1 MKRWI
6 ALLLCLLLAGAAV
19 VSAGAEGSTVF
30 EIVAEKTEAQP
41 GEELT
46 FTVTVQSTDACK
58 SYGLLLEFDSAV
70 FEVVGGECTVEG
82 ALLKTFDPDKGFAV
96 LLEEEAVPGELLGTF
111 TLRVKEGTASGETV
125 ISGVASAKN
134 GDETIPSEVVPVSVT
149 VSGGGAAEDTK
160 DTDREDPTQ
169 PTDTQENEQ
178 DPTAPTDVRQ
188 DGEDTEVPGDTE
200 YVEHVSATA
209 PVLGEEDE
217 QPEDKQGI
225 FLWIL
230 IAALVLI
237 AAGGVWLILLAR
249 IRKKKGKYMRNG

>member
-1 MKRWI
+1 MKKWI
-6 ALLLCLLLAGAAV
+6 TLLLCLLMIGAVA

-30 EIVAEKTEAQP
+30 EIAAEKTEAQP

-46 FTVTVQSTDACK
+46 FTVTVQSSDACK

-70 FEVVGGECTVEG
+70 FEVVGGECTAEG
-82 ALLKTFDPDKGFAV
+82 AVLKAFDPDKGFAV

-111 TLRVKEGTASGETV
+111 TLRVKEGAASGETV
-125 ISGVASAKN
+125 ISGVSSVKN
-134 GDETIPSEVVPVSVT
+134 GDETIPSEVTSVSVT
-149 VSGGGAAEDTK
+149 VSGGGAAEETCAP
-160 DTDREDPTQ
+160 DREDPTQ

-188 DGEDTEVPGDTE
+188 DGEDTEAPGDTE
-200 YVEHVSATA
+200 SSEYVSATA
-209 PVLGEEDE
+209 PVLGDEDE

-230 IAALVLI
+230 IAAAVLT
-237 AAGGVWLILLAR
+237 AAGVAWLVLLAR